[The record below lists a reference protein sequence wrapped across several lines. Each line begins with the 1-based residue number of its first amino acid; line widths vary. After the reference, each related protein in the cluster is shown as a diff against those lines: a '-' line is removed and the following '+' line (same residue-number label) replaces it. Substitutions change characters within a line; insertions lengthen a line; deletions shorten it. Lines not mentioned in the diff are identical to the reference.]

1 MLINAQIIKCES
13 REIETV
19 RGKQI
24 LTELY
29 IIDADIKKNFYVG
42 LILGERAYSY
52 KENEIVT
59 FQASVSVRNKRL
71 CMILTPEEAEG
82 AS

>member
-1 MLINAQIIKCES
+1 MFINAQIVKCES
-13 REIETV
+13 KVVETP
-19 RGKQI
+19 RGNQF

-29 IIDADIKKNFYVG
+29 LIDADTKKNFYVG
-42 LILGERAYSY
+42 LILGERAYNY